1 MICYIGKSSSKKK
14 FWARPGTK
22 PTASLFCFWRFSGFG
37 ISRDDIRYVLE
48 AGETIREHPD
58 DNPFPKYIVLGWIEE
73 AAETGVNAD
82 VRRYSAPTGIVSA

>member
-1 MICYIGKSSSKKK
+1 LGSPRHHADGGPFAFSRSSS
-14 FWARPGTK
+14 
-22 PTASLFCFWRFSGFG
+22 FG
-37 ISRDDIRYVLE
+37 VSRDDIRHVLE
-48 AGETIREHPD
+48 TGETIREHPD